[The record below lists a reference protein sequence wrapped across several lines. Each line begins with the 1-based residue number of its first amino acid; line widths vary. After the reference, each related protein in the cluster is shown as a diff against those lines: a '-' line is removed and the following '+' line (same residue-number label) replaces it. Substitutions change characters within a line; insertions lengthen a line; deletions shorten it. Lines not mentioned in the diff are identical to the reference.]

1 MKGRGLVVVLALI
14 LATLATAGVFL
25 YARGVEEDAQA
36 GGTMVAVVVSKV
48 DIPARTDLNQL
59 IKDDQFKLIEVPQDA
74 VVGGAV
80 TSLDQL
86 SGKSNAVPILAG
98 EQIPVARISGTV
110 PGGALAI
117 PEGMQAITV
126 SLDASRAVAGAI
138 QTGDNVSIYSTFK
151 GIPETQ
157 VRADSVTVTES
168 GGTATGVRV
177 SKSDTVTVV
186 LVPTAQVLAVFR
198 PISGSVFNGDE
209 AAQTE
214 QLPGSVA
221 ITLALS
227 PDDTQHF
234 VFAMENGTT
243 WLGLLPPDE
252 DGQSLRPISYAE
264 VLR

>member
-14 LATLATAGVFL
+14 LATVATAGVFL
-25 YARGVEEDAQA
+25 YTRGVEEDAQA
-36 GGTMVAVVVSKV
+36 GGTMVAVVVSRV
-48 DIPARTDLNQL
+48 DIPGRTDMDQL
-59 IKDDQFKLIEVPQDA
+59 IKDDQFKFIEVPQDA

-86 SGKSNAVPILAG
+86 AGKSNAVPILAG

-126 SLDASRAVAGAI
+126 SLDASRAVAGAV
-138 QTGDNVSIYSTFK
+138 QTGDHVSIYSTFK
-151 GIPETQ
+151 GISLKPSGT
-157 VRADSVTVTES
+157 SVTGRTSQSE
-168 GGTATGVRV
+168 AT
-177 SKSDTVTVV
+177 TVV
-186 LVPTAQVLAVFR
+186 LVPTVEVLAVFR
-198 PISGSVFNGDE
+198 PVSSSAFNGDE

-214 QLPGSVA
+214 QLPGSVT

-227 PDDTQHF
+227 PEDSQHF

-243 WLGLLPPDE
+243 WLGLLPPDA
-252 DGQSLRPISYAE
+252 DGESLQPVSFAE

>member
-1 MKGRGLVVVLALI
+1 MRGRGLVVVLALI

-25 YARGVEEDAQA
+25 YTRGVEQEAQA
-36 GGTMVAVVVSKV
+36 GGTMVSVVVSKV
-48 DIPARTDLNQL
+48 DIPARTDLDQL
-59 IKDDQFKLIEVPQDA
+59 IKDDQFSAIQVPQDA

-98 EQIPVARISGTV
+98 EQIPTARISGTV

-117 PEGMQAITV
+117 PEGMEAITV

-138 QTGDNVSIYSTFK
+138 QTGDHVSIYSTFK
-151 GIPETQ
+151 G
-157 VRADSVTVTES
+157 VSVD
-168 GGTATGVRV
+168 ATGVSV
-177 SKSDTVTVV
+177 SGRASQSEATTVV
-186 LVPTAQVLAVFR
+186 LVPTAEVLAVFR
-198 PISGSVFNGDE
+198 PISATAFNGDE
-209 AAQTE
+209 AAQSE
-214 QLPGSVA
+214 QLPSSVA

-227 PDDTQHF
+227 PVDTQDF

-243 WLGLLPPDE
+243 WLGLLPPDA
-252 DGQSLRPISYAE
+252 DGQPLRPISYAE

>member
-36 GGTMVAVVVSKV
+36 GGTMVPVVVSKV
-48 DIPARTDLNQL
+48 EIPARTDLDQL
-59 IKDDQFKLIEVPQDA
+59 IKADQFKVIEVPQDA

-80 TSLDQL
+80 TSFDQL

-126 SLDASRAVAGAI
+126 SLDASRAVAGAVE
-138 QTGDNVSIYSTFK
+138 TGDNVSIYSTFK
-151 GIPETQ
+151 G
-157 VRADSVTVTES
+157 VSVKGS
-168 GGTATGVRV
+168 GTAPTGTR
-177 SKSDTVTVV
+177 SQSEATTVV

-198 PISGSVFNGDE
+198 PISGSAFNGDE

-214 QLPGSVA
+214 QIPSSVA

-227 PDDTQHF
+227 AVDTQDF

-252 DGQSLRPISYAE
+252 NGQPLRPISYAE

>member
-1 MKGRGLVVVLALI
+1 MKGRGLVVVLALF

-25 YARGVEEDAQA
+25 YARGVQEDAQA

-48 DIPARTDLNQL
+48 DIPARTDLNQM
-59 IKDDQFKLIEVPQDA
+59 IKDNQFKLIQVPQDA

-80 TSLDQL
+80 TTLDQL
-86 SGKSNAVPILAG
+86 KGKSNAVPILAG
-98 EQIPVARISGTV
+98 EQIPVARISGAV

-138 QTGDNVSIYSTFK
+138 ESGDNVSIYSTFK
-151 GIPETQ
+151 G
-157 VRADSVTVTES
+157 VSVDDSGNAGQALQSE
-168 GGTATGVRV
+168 AT
-177 SKSDTVTVV
+177 TVV

-198 PISGSVFNGDE
+198 PISSSTFGGDE
-209 AAQTE
+209 AAQSD
-214 QLPGSVA
+214 QLPGSMA

-227 PDDTQHF
+227 PVDTQDF
-234 VFAMENGTT
+234 VFAMENGST

-252 DGQSLRPISYAE
+252 HGQSLRPISYAE
-264 VLR
+264 VLK